1 MTRQL
6 VVLALVLIAL
16 AGLVSVDA
24 SSASGSPASAPTEAS
39 IDGSTAS
46 SSPPSQATAP
56 SRSSGVTFDLD
67 R

>member
-6 VVLALVLIAL
+6 VVLALVFIAL
-16 AGLVSVDA
+16 AGVVSVDA
-24 SSASGSPASAPTEAS
+24 SSASDSPARAPAEAS
-39 IDGSTAS
+39 TDGSAAS